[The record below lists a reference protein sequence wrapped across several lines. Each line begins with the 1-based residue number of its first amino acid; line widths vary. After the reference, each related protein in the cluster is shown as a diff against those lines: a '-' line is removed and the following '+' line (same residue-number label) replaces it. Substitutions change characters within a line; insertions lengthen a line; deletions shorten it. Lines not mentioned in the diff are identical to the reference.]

1 MNNRPKGLIEEYEI
15 NPCTML
21 ITPYVYGSKTY
32 SQIFELEDEFLSP
45 FKPIDIIKKSCEYF
59 GSSYE
64 GRKEG
69 TKQLTGITHKVPII
83 IDPTN
88 LIYFLPTTSPLNPK
102 CYWVSHE
109 HVLSH
114 KRLSPNSTQVTFRNK
129 KTFVIPVSYNSF
141 ENQLLRTALL
151 RTRLIQRLK
160 ETERKALYF
169 LQGTRYSEVSGVHN
183 EGIINEIY
191 RGH

>member
-1 MNNRPKGLIEEYEI
+1 M
-15 NPCTML
+15 
-21 ITPYVYGSKTY
+21 
-32 SQIFELEDEFLSP
+32 SQS
-45 FKPIDIIKKSCEYF
+45 
-59 GSSYE
+59 

-69 TKQLTGITHKVPII
+69 TKHLPESPTKCPSSV
-83 IDPTN
+83 DPTN

-151 RTRLIQRLK
+151 RTTRIQRLK

-169 LQGTRYSEVSGVHN
+169 LQGNRYSEISDVHT
-183 EGIINEIY
+183 GAS
-191 RGH
+191 